1 VDPLC
6 SLDHVA
12 EPLTIALPKGR
23 ILVTAARLL
32 ARAGF
37 ALDPVVNADDRRLLV
52 ELPDGNR
59 VLLVKP
65 IDVPTYV
72 EHGVADLGV
81 AGADTL
87 EEQARDLY
95 EPVDLGIGACRL
107 VVAEAR
113 DRPARP
119 SSRPAGHLS
128 SRPSGHLSSRP
139 SGHLSSRPSGPV
151 CRGMTVRVAT
161 KYPRL
166 ARRHYMAKGI
176 DPEIIPLWGSV
187 ELAAVTDLADQIV
200 DLVESGETL
209 RQNGLT
215 EVETIMRVTSRLI
228 VHPASLKLLPARI
241 AGVIEAVRAACADV
255 ARTPTANAEAS

>member
-1 VDPLC
+1 M
-6 SLDHVA
+6 A

-23 ILVTAARLL
+23 ILATAARLL
-32 ARAGF
+32 ARAGL
-37 ALDPVVNADDRRLLV
+37 ALEPVLRADDRRLLV

-119 SSRPAGHLS
+119 SSRPAG
-128 SRPSGHLSSRP
+128 
-139 SGHLSSRPSGPV
+139 PV
-151 CRGMTVRVAT
+151 RRGMAVRVAT

-166 ARRHYMAKGI
+166 TRRHYIAKGI
-176 DPEIIPLWGSV
+176 EPEIIPLWGSV

-228 VHPASLKLLPARI
+228 VHPASLKLGPARI
-241 AGVIEAVRAACADV
+241 AAVIDAVRAACAPLEPT
-255 ARTPTANAEAS
+255 RTAEAS